1 MQNIIT
7 NYFIKV
13 KKGQKNKGFD
23 KKNEKKMIDEFRCIT
38 KIIELDKNHK
48 LRLEKCNENCRYKN
62 ILPYKDN
69 IVKLTS
75 SNNFINASWM
85 HMPYP
90 YYFIA
95 TQGPLP
101 HTIEDFWTMCYDNKV
116 SVIIMLCNLKED
128 NINKCADYWNIKNL
142 KKYEIK
148 LINEKKDEKIYIRS
162 IELYNKEKNN
172 SYKINQIHFT
182 SWEDHNSLK
191 KNYCTKIIKI
201 IKLLD
206 EYRGKRNAVI
216 HCSAGVGR
224 TGTFISLYNLYHEIM
239 RQIFIENNNDE
250 IIFCIFNIVRKIKEM
265 RMFSV
270 ENENQYIFLY
280 QFSDFLLKN
289 YNTKK

>member
-75 SNNFINASWM
+75 SNNFINASWI

-101 HTIEDFWTMCYDNKV
+101 NTIEDFWTMCDEYDIEAIV
-116 SVIIMLCNLKED
+116 MLCKLKED
-128 NINKCADYWNIKNL
+128 GNEKCANYWDTKYLIN
-142 KKYEIK
+142 YEIK
-148 LINEKKDEKIYIRS
+148 KIEEKDLDNGITLRKFQLINIYQKNR
-162 IELYNKEKNN
+162 NKL
-172 SYKINQIHFT
+172 ITQIHLNC
-182 SWEDHNSLK
+182 WVDHTALNEEHID
-191 KNYCTKIIKI
+191 KIITI
-201 IKLLD
+201 IKFVD
-206 EYRGKRNAVI
+206 QYRNNKPVVV

-224 TGTFISLYNLYHEIM
+224 TGTFISLYNMYHEIM
-239 RQIFIENNNDE
+239 QQIYIIKNE
-250 IIFCIFNIVRKIKEM
+250 IIQISVFNLVRKLKEM
-265 RMFSV
+265 RMFMV
-270 ENENQYIFLY
+270 ENENQYHFLY
-280 QFSDFLLKN
+280 VFLN
-289 YNTKK
+289 YILAYNN